1 MWVLCYCLF
10 LFCDIKSS
18 NLSFPQTKPVKLKIL
33 DITFSSFDCFNGN
46 KIKINFCGKE
56 FKALHNLRK
65 QKHLV
70 IKKADKDNSVLQIL
84 RTLSF
89 TIFMAFIQ
97 KYEKFK
103 KRGGSMVRGQVLLK
117 GGDGGGHYFSYL
129 ISSRF
134 IIFTFRNCST
144 LCKIVVCI

>member
-10 LFCDIKSS
+10 LFCDIKSR

-97 KYEKFK
+97 
-103 KRGGSMVRGQVLLK
+103 
-117 GGDGGGHYFSYL
+117 
-129 ISSRF
+129 I
-134 IIFTFRNCST
+134 C
-144 LCKIVVCI
+144 

>member
-70 IKKADKDNSVLQIL
+70 ILPVKIL
-84 RTLSF
+84 IFDSCLTWYTLINQGF
-89 TIFMAFIQ
+89 TIKQ
-97 KYEKFK
+97 KFDRTPKVV
-103 KRGGSMVRGQVLLK
+103 KRS
-117 GGDGGGHYFSYL
+117 
-129 ISSRF
+129 
-134 IIFTFRNCST
+134 
-144 LCKIVVCI
+144 

>member
-1 MWVLCYCLF
+1 MKNLFCEKALNLLFHLTSLNMWVLCYCLF

-70 IKKADKDNSVLQIL
+70 IKRLTKTTVFYKYLGHLVLRYL
-84 RTLSF
+84 WPSF
-89 TIFMAFIQ
+89 
-97 KYEKFK
+97 KF
-103 KRGGSMVRGQVLLK
+103 
-117 GGDGGGHYFSYL
+117 
-129 ISSRF
+129 
-134 IIFTFRNCST
+134 C
-144 LCKIVVCI
+144 